1 MWAVFLGAY
10 LGVLLATLALS
21 FVNLRHQRREGRHVP
36 PELAGVVEPERLAR
50 IEAYTVDRA
59 RLGMV
64 ERAVSGGVSA
74 LVLFAGPLGAY
85 DRVIAGVS
93 GGFVVRNT
101 AFMLGLV
108 VLSTLSGLPFAYYRS
123 FVVEARHGFNRM
135 TKALFF
141 GDFAKGM
148 ALSLAFTLLLC
159 AAGFWLVR
167 HLSATWWLWV
177 WLVFVAFSLFVT
189 FVSPYVIEPLFFRM
203 QPLNV
208 EGLEL
213 EVKELADRAGVHV
226 GRVQKMDASRR
237 SAHSNAYFTG
247 LGRVK
252 RVVLFDTLLE
262 QMTHPEILAVLSH
275 ELGHWKRHH
284 VLVRTVAGFALGFC
298 VAVTV
303 YCLVDAPFV
312 PALVGL
318 PDASFAARLVVLGV
332 LGSLLTFPLTP
343 LGSAW
348 SRHDEWQADRFAV
361 ELAGCAPALASA
373 LAKLSRENLANLHPH
388 PLYAKFYYS
397 HPPVT
402 ERIRSLRGLPV

>member
-10 LGVLLATLALS
+10 LGVLVATLAMS
-21 FVNLRHQRREGRHVP
+21 FVNLRHQRREGRSVP
-36 PELAGVVEPERLAR
+36 PELEGVVEPERLAR

-59 RLGMV
+59 RVGML
-64 ERAVSGGVSA
+64 ERAVSGSVTA

-85 DRVIAGVS
+85 DRAMDGVG

-108 VLSTLSGLPFAYYRS
+108 VLSSLSGLPFAYYRS

-135 TKALFF
+135 TKRLFF

-159 AAGFWLVR
+159 SAGFWLVR
-167 HLSATWWLWV
+167 HQAGTWWLWV
-177 WLVFVAFSLFVT
+177 WLVFVGFSLFVT

-203 QPLNV
+203 QPLDV
-208 EGLEL
+208 EGLER

-275 ELGHWKRHH
+275 ELGHWKKHH

-298 VAVTV
+298 VAVAV

-318 PDASFAARLVVLGV
+318 PNASFAARLVVLGV
-332 LGSLLTFPLTP
+332 LGSLVTFPLTP
-343 LGSAW
+343 LGAAW

-388 PLYAKFYYS
+388 PFYAKFYYS

>member
-1 MWAVFLGAY
+1 MSAVFLAAY
-10 LGVLLATLALS
+10 LGVLVATLALS
-21 FVNLRHQRREGRHVP
+21 FINLRHQRREGQRVP
-36 PELAGVVEPERLAR
+36 PELEGVVEPERLAR

-59 RLGMV
+59 RSGMF
-64 ERAVSGGVSA
+64 ERAVSGLLTAA
-74 LVLFAGPLGAY
+74 LLFGGPFGAY
-85 DRVIAGVS
+85 DRFIGRLS
-93 GGFVVRNT
+93 GGFVVHGT
-101 AFMLGLV
+101 AFVLGLV
-108 VLSTLSGLPFAYYRS
+108 LLGSLFGLPFSYYRS
-123 FVVEARHGFNRM
+123 FVVEERHGFNRM
-135 TKALFF
+135 TRALFF
-141 GDFAKGM
+141 GDFAKGV

-159 AAGFWLVR
+159 FAGFWLVR
-167 HLSATWWLWV
+167 SLPGRWWLWV

-189 FVSPYVIEPLFFRM
+189 FISPYVIEPLFFRM
-203 QPLNV
+203 QPLDV
-208 EGLEL
+208 EGLER

-247 LGRVK
+247 IGRVK

-262 QMTHPEILAVLSH
+262 QMTHPEIIAVLSH

-284 VLVRTVAGFALGFC
+284 VLVRTVAGFALSFG
-298 VAVTV
+298 VTV
-303 YCLVDAPFV
+303 AAYYVVSARFV

-318 PDASFAARLVVLGV
+318 PEASFAARLVILGV
-332 LGSLLTFPLTP
+332 LGSVLTFPLTP
-343 LGSAW
+343 LASAW

-388 PLYAKFYYS
+388 PFYAKFYYS

-402 ERIRSLRGLPV
+402 ERIRSLRRAAA